1 MKKTLSMVSGLL
13 LAASVF
19 GADGLEQL
27 TLSISTPGPDTYA
40 DGTQVLVGE
49 TYLLVYVKQ
58 GATFQ
63 GLFTDGTLVDPE
75 NNKIATKAFAVEGAK
90 CGYTPIQYPA
100 ALFPEGGSW
109 VIVLLDTRKADG
121 MVGGLVAG
129 VGSGAATGAASALS
143 TSLNSVGG
151 GAAGSGAAPTLNVS
165 APTLALANTPQ
176 PEITA
181 VLPKAGGAVDVRF
194 KNISDKALYNV
205 QSATDLAGEWQTVAT
220 RVQAS
225 SQNIVQGA
233 NGAELPAAVQ
243 VPAADKVRFFKV
255 VVPNATK

>member
-1 MKKTLSMVSGLL
+1 MKKALSMVSGLL

-19 GADGLEQL
+19 GADGLSQL
-27 TLSISTPGPDTYA
+27 TLSISTPGPDCYA

-63 GLFTDGTLVDPE
+63 GLYMDGTLVDAE
-75 NNKIATKAFAVEGAK
+75 NNRIAAKAFAVEGAK

-100 ALFPEGGSW
+100 TMFPEGGSW

-121 MVGGLVAG
+121 TVGGLVAG
-129 VGSGAATGAASALS
+129 VGSGTAAGAASALS

-151 GAAGSGAAPTLNVS
+151 GADGSVAPALNVT
-165 APTLALANTPQ
+165 APTLALANLPQ

-205 QSATDLAGEWQTVAT
+205 QSTTDLAGEWQTVAS
-220 RVQAS
+220 RVQVS

-233 NGAELPAAVQ
+233 DGAELPATVQ
-243 VPAADKVRFFKV
+243 VPTTDTVRFFKV
-255 VVPNATK
+255 VVPNSAK